1 MEHNEILP
9 FVGLNEIAVGCNGN
23 VFKQPL
29 RQRWRK
35 LSKSLDV
42 LGNVESEE
50 TSTSI
55 VRLDVLG
62 NVESEETSTSIVRLP
77 QQFLIHFFE
86 VVSVRGPNGKF
97 IPFEIGT
104 RPCGLRLQVSWL
116 VGDQSG
122 ICALALRAFGPRMGH
137 QIYDSKAQWR
147 ARHHGDSPF

>member
-35 LSKSLDV
+35 LSKS
-42 LGNVESEE
+42 
-50 TSTSI
+50 
-55 VRLDVLG
+55 LDVLG